1 MIEAWYPGG
10 GKPNDVISSSARQ
23 AWSWVGFTLEHDVRV
38 VYGTGTPSALM
49 RTAFASTPG
58 GVWPRGLAGGGSLR
72 ICGLESRLPAAT
84 AGAAGRAT
92 PKDDQLTARRL

>member
-38 VYGTGTPSALM
+38 VYGTGTPLALM

-84 AGAAGRAT
+84 AGALPAGQPQRT
-92 PKDDQLTARRL
+92 TN